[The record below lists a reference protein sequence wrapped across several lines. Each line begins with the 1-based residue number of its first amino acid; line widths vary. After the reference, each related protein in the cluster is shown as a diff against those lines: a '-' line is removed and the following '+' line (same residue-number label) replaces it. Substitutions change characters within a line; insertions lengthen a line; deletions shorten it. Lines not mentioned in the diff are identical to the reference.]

1 MSASGQKRT
10 SRALAIYVR
19 SRWFHFEPSGVRV
32 GSVAKSYFKR
42 RLQRAFADTIGPLG
56 WNRQTVPVVVE
67 IPAVFLLV
75 HWFRQGWGEAMNELE
90 VFVSLLIATAAVF
103 SGNFIWNYVAAPSRM
118 QAEAD
123 EEIDG
128 LQGQI
133 DRIRNKQNAVD
144 ELSSF
149 LSEGIN
155 TIWNA
160 PVTNDGELEALDAHW
175 KDWHGL
181 VVAYLTEHFNK
192 ADVDHFNRLGV
203 IPVTMRGNTY
213 SGTDGS
219 DDRHTTILM
228 HYALQEQR
236 LREIIRDHNVTHV

>member
-1 MSASGQKRT
+1 MISDENPFLAMGDWPQARKIRRRAAARQKWT
-10 SRALAIYVR
+10 SSVLGIYVR
-19 SRWFHFEPSGVRV
+19 SWWFHFEPSGVRV

-56 WNRQTVPVVVE
+56 WNRQTVPLVVE

-75 HWFRQGWGEAMNELE
+75 HWYRQGWGEAMNELE
-90 VFVSLLIATAAVF
+90 VFVSILIATAAVF

-133 DRIRNKQNAVD
+133 DRIRNKQDAVD

-149 LSEGIN
+149 LIG
-155 TIWNA
+155 
-160 PVTNDGELEALDAHW
+160 
-175 KDWHGL
+175 
-181 VVAYLTEHFNK
+181 
-192 ADVDHFNRLGV
+192 R
-203 IPVTMRGNTY
+203 NTY
-213 SGTDGS
+213 HLECASNE
-219 DDRHTTILM
+219 RW
-228 HYALQEQR
+228 
-236 LREIIRDHNVTHV
+236 